1 VRLLGSALVELS
13 GSSLDPSAETVK
25 SMHKAKFDFFSMALA
40 AILTCSPAPSSG
52 QTKPEPSKLQSATP
66 PNPSTTGTDNNTVGA
81 AVDPNKYLIGPE
93 DILFV
98 KVWRETDF
106 TMPVAVRPDGKI
118 TMPLIGEVQ
127 AAGQTPMQLTKALS
141 ELLTKYIN
149 NPDVTVFV
157 TDVRSKK
164 YYILGEV
171 NRAGAFPLVTPTTIL
186 EALGNA
192 GGFREFANTKK
203 IKILRGDK
211 VFNFNYNDVTRAK
224 HLEQNIFL
232 ENGDKI
238 IVR

>member
-1 VRLLGSALVELS
+1 
-13 GSSLDPSAETVK
+13 
-25 SMHKAKFDFFSMALA
+25 
-40 AILTCSPAPSSG
+40 
-52 QTKPEPSKLQSATP
+52 
-66 PNPSTTGTDNNTVGA
+66 
-81 AVDPNKYLIGPE
+81 
-93 DILFV
+93 
-98 KVWRETDF
+98 
-106 TMPVAVRPDGKI
+106 
-118 TMPLIGEVQ
+118 
-127 AAGQTPMQLTKALS
+127 MQLTKALS